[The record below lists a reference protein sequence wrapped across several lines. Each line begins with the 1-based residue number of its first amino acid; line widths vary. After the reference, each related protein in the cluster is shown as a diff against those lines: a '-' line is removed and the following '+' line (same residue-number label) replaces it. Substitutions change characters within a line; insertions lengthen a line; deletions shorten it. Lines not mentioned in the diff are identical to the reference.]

1 MTFQYFRIHHA
12 FSIHLIL
19 KDLRSFFKIICDAGR
34 AQFFSFILSFQIG
47 IVGRTGA
54 GKSSVIA
61 ALFRM
66 SEQLTGTITI
76 DGIDTADIP
85 LQSLRSVLAIIPQVV

>member
-1 MTFQYFRIHHA
+1 M
-12 FSIHLIL
+12 
-19 KDLRSFFKIICDAGR
+19 
-34 AQFFSFILSFQIG
+34 
-47 IVGRTGA
+47 GRTGA
-54 GKSSVIA
+54 GKSSIIA

-85 LQSLRSVLAIIPQVV
+85 LQSLRSVLAIIPQVGLQQRFGNYNFNGL